1 MIIGLSI
8 TYKCKILVVVLP
20 LVVIATACTVGH
32 QITDYV
38 VKEGSCPLPEN
49 LPKEDIDK
57 IKKFG
62 GEVTGIVKFIGAV
75 KFDTELKSKIK
86 RDYPAADDVNRIY
99 ALTFAACIGCRL
111 HPEDIKGCAKRFDK
125 IIDTYTSQRIES
137 PATTEAEN
145 YRRKLLK
152 PLL

>member
-1 MIIGLSI
+1 MKLGLHLI
-8 TYKCKILVVVLP
+8 CKCKTLVFALP
-20 LVVIATACTVGH
+20 FLLIVAACSGPT
-32 QITDYV
+32 ITDYV

-57 IKKFG
+57 MMKFA
-62 GEVTGIVKFIGAV
+62 GEVTGIVKFIGGV

-111 HPEDIKGCAKRFDK
+111 HPADVKGCAKRFDK

-145 YRRKLLK
+145 YRRKLLE